1 MEVLDYFEPVD
12 FSFHHEDGKIPG
24 VFSLGK
30 AIEKSTARLFTSGS
44 FTPDVVIIGVP
55 VDSNIPEGEGTVSP
69 DAIREKLYS
78 LAMLD
83 RKLKIAD
90 LGNLKHGTSLKG
102 TFLALRDVIE
112 YFRELN
118 VISVVLGGSQDLT
131 VGICEA
137 FASDRFFSL
146 AVIDAVLDIKK
157 GIESFHASNFLT
169 RIFKK
174 SPHLFQFSLVGYQKQ
189 LVGERYLEKTVGVA
203 DHLRL
208 GQLRD
213 DFFLAE
219 PVLRNTDVLSFDMGA
234 VKYSDAPAT
243 LQKNPNGLRGEEACQ
258 LGRYAGMSERLKV
271 FGLFELIAGDDPC
284 GVSARLAAEIVW
296 YFLEGISFR
305 CHRGDCAAEDRVMYK
320 VAVND
325 LDQPLV
331 FYEDPETDRWWYEV
345 SSVNGETKRV
355 ACSEKEYR
363 QAAANEIPERWLKFV
378 QKMDQ
383 LPK

>member
-1 MEVLDYFEPVD
+1 MLDYFKPVD
-12 FSFHHEDGKIPG
+12 FSFHHPDGKTPG
-24 VFSLGK
+24 TFSMGK
-30 AIEKSTARLFTSGS
+30 AIEKSTTRLLNSGS
-44 FTPDVVIIGVP
+44 FKPDVVIMGVP
-55 VDSNIPEGEGTVSP
+55 VESNRPEAEETSSP
-69 DAIREKLYS
+69 DAIRGKLYS

-83 RKLKIAD
+83 RKIKIAD
-90 LGNLKHGTSLKG
+90 LGNLKTGTSLKG

-118 VISVVLGGSQDLT
+118 VISVVLGGRQDLT

-137 FASDRFFSL
+137 FGNNRFFSL
-146 AVIDAVLDIKK
+146 TVIDAMLDIKK

-174 SPHLFQFSLVGYQKQ
+174 YPHLFQFSLVGYQKQ
-189 LVGERYLEKTVGVA
+189 LVGARNLEKTTGVA

-271 FGLFELIAGDDPC
+271 FGVFELIAGEDYC

-296 YFLEGISFR
+296 YFLEGCSLR
-305 CHRGDCAAEDRVMYK
+305 NHRSDFAGEDRVMYK
-320 VAVND
+320 VALSD
-325 LDQPLV
+325 LEQPMV
-331 FYEDPETDRWWYEV
+331 FYEDPVTDRWWYEV
-345 SSVNGETKRV
+345 SSVSGETKKI

-363 QAAANEIPERWLKFV
+363 QAADNEIPERWLKFV